1 MKWSVDD
8 FVEYLK
14 TPPTSELDAFKR
26 QNTVYAVFI
35 LLEALAAGEA
45 TFRDG
50 TLTVDD
56 VQYDCKDHL
65 PITAVSTYGFGLGEA
80 YDETVGRDVVG
91 LLEGIY
97 LLRAEETVSAL
108 EDAFGEICGG
118 TEGRLDWNYYGTF
131 MTHDSVMPVEWAE
144 RATALLTPVVVP
156 TTAPVHVPSKL
167 PRFFSKAHTRRMHGK
182 RALSPIRRTRGTA
195 TTRRRS
201 NKHPLTVD
209 ATEKL

>member
-1 MKWSVDD
+1 MKWSVND

-26 QNTVYAVFI
+26 QNTAYAVFI
-35 LLEALAAGEA
+35 LLEALAADEA
-45 TFRDG
+45 SFRDG
-50 TLTVDD
+50 VLTLDD

-80 YDETVGRDVVG
+80 YDETLGRGVVG

-97 LLRAEETVSAL
+97 LLRAEDTVSAL
-108 EDAFGEICGG
+108 EDAFAEICGG
-118 TEGRLDWNYYGTF
+118 TEGRLDWNYYGAF
-131 MTHDSVMPVEWAE
+131 MAHDSAMPTEWAE
-144 RATALLTPVVVP
+144 RAVALLTPAVAP
-156 TTAPVHVPSKL
+156 TPQAPAKP

-195 TTRRRS
+195 TTRRR
-201 NKHPLTVD
+201 NIKPTLTVD
-209 ATEKL
+209 AAEKL